1 MKIFLLFGI
10 LSSAPVFANL
20 LDHIAYT
27 SEGIQAECSDYLG
40 KVSSAGD
47 IVLRDFLIHDL
58 QGLSGCSLNAQ
69 GKVIFKSGSVEKR
82 EDLSCISARKL
93 EAQHLAYKSHRRL
106 HPDYQS
112 LSREMLHLSRQ
123 LEAGIINARTLM
135 IDTTLIQTT
144 GVITISGHAGEL
156 VVLQSSELHPVIS
169 GVGVQLVGDIRP
181 ENILWHFPVARTLTL
196 NFSGVDTL
204 TFGEH
209 LGMPG
214 TFLAPHAEVKFN
226 NALITGALFARK
238 ITGLADRHDCSG
250 LVAGQINPAPLR
262 LPNPSQQQRQRGKN

>member
-1 MKIFLLFGI
+1 MKIFLLLGI
-10 LSSAPVFANL
+10 LSSAPVFAGL
-20 LDHIAYT
+20 FDHIAYT

-69 GKVIFKSGSVEKR
+69 GKVIFKSGSVEKQN
-82 EDLSCISARKL
+82 DLSCISAQRL
-93 EAQHLAYKSHRRL
+93 EQQHLAYKSHRRL

-112 LSREMLHLSRQ
+112 LTREMQNISNQ
-123 LEAGIINARTLM
+123 LDSGVIDARTIL
-135 IDTTLIQTT
+135 IDTAQLQ
-144 GVITISGHAGEL
+144 GGGEITISGHAGEF
-156 VVLQSSELHPVIS
+156 VVVRSSELHPVIS
-169 GVGVQLVGDIRP
+169 GVGVKLGGDIRP
-181 ENILWHFPVARTLTL
+181 ENILWHFPLARTLTL

-204 TFGEH
+204 AQGEH

-250 LVAGQINPAPLR
+250 MVAGQINPAPLR
-262 LPNPSQQQRQRGKN
+262 LPHPSQQQRQRGKL